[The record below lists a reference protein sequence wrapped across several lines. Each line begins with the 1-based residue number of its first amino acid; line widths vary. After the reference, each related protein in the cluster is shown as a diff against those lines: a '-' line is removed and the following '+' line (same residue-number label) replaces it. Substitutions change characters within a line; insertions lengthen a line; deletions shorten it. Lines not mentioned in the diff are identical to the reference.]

1 MTNLR
6 QHLKSLIL
14 PQIERLYNFT
24 KEKLNYTHMEHNNQP
39 SKQLYV
45 LNNIYREQKIKDY
58 SRNLI
63 RNNWA
68 KDYR

>member
-1 MTNLR
+1 M
-6 QHLKSLIL
+6 
-14 PQIERLYNFT
+14 
-24 KEKLNYTHMEHNNQP
+24 YTHMEHNNQP